1 MTYIDLNENK
11 NFKPLIER
19 KVVDAQDGTL
29 KEKKGISEGAIYRA
43 KKLMELQNISRS
55 LAVLMNNRHPVK
67 KPSPEEERNEIIRLH
82 PRNPPKPVFERG
94 IFPEILKTH

>member
-1 MTYIDLNENK
+1 
-11 NFKPLIER
+11 
-19 KVVDAQDGTL
+19 
-29 KEKKGISEGAIYRA
+29 
-43 KKLMELQNISRS
+43 
-55 LAVLMNNRHPVK
+55 MNNRHPVK